1 VSAAARRLA
10 LRALAA
16 ARRGHRPELLLA
28 VFVAVNLGGMVV
40 LGAWSAI
47 PFHFVYTAVTI
58 LYGIRLWRL
67 RGIVAAV
74 AAVALATAALTLWN
88 VVAGREAAA
97 ELVEVPLMSLMV
109 LATAWHVRSRQRAAA
124 EVTRLADEQAAL
136 IERERAFFQ
145 NVSHDLMT
153 PLTVA
158 RGHLELLGRRSTP
171 TPDELAEARRVVI
184 DELRRIELLVGDLLL
199 VGRLESDARLERC
212 TVCARSLVEDVT
224 ARWLGVGDRAWSAEI
239 DVDGTLAVDANAVAQ
254 ALDNVLENAL
264 SYTRDGDAI
273 ALRATR
279 RRGALRVEVADTG
292 VGIAADV
299 LPHVFDR
306 FYRGDPSR
314 RRSSGGS
321 GLGLAIVRDVVEAHD
336 GTVSVDSAPGAGTR
350 VTIELPGLRAAR
362 RVRAPR

>member
-1 VSAAARRLA
+1 
-10 LRALAA
+10 
-16 ARRGHRPELLLA
+16 
-28 VFVAVNLGGMVV
+28 
-40 LGAWSAI
+40 
-47 PFHFVYTAVTI
+47 
-58 LYGIRLWRL
+58 
-67 RGIVAAV
+67 
-74 AAVALATAALTLWN
+74 
-88 VVAGREAAA
+88 
-97 ELVEVPLMSLMV
+97 
-109 LATAWHVRSRQRAAA
+109 
-124 EVTRLADEQAAL
+124 
-136 IERERAFFQ
+136 
-145 NVSHDLMT
+145 
-153 PLTVA
+153 
-158 RGHLELLGRRSTP
+158 
-171 TPDELAEARRVVI
+171 VI

>member
-1 VSAAARRLA
+1 VTAAARGIA
-10 LRALAA
+10 LRLLAA
-16 ARRGHRPELLLA
+16 AGRGRRPELLLA
-28 VFVAVNLGGMVV
+28 AFVAANLVGMAA
-40 LGAWSAI
+40 LRAWAAI
-47 PFHFVYTAVTI
+47 PFHFVFAAVTI

-74 AAVALATAALTLWN
+74 AAVALTTGALTLWN
-88 VVAGREAAA
+88 VLAGREASA

-124 EVTRLADEQAAL
+124 DVAVLADERAAL

-158 RGHLELLGRRSTP
+158 RGHVELLGRRRPPSA
-171 TPDELAEARRVVI
+171 DELAETRRVVI
-184 DELRRIELLVGDLLL
+184 GELRRMERLVGDLLL
-199 VGRLESDARLERC
+199 AGRLETDARLERC
-212 TVCARSLVEDVT
+212 TVAARDLLDDVA
-224 ARWLGVGDRAWSAEI
+224 ARWTGVGDRSWSAEI
-239 DVDGTLAVDANAVAQ
+239 DVDGTLDVDANALAQ

-264 SYTRDGDAI
+264 SYTRNGDAI

-279 RRGALRVEVADTG
+279 CGSALRIEVADTG
-292 VGIAADV
+292 IGIAPDV

-314 RRSSGGS
+314 RRSNGGS

-336 GTVSVDSAPGAGTR
+336 GTVDVASSPGDGTR
-350 VTIELPGLRAAR
+350 VTVLLPGLRAAR
-362 RVRAPR
+362 RARAVS